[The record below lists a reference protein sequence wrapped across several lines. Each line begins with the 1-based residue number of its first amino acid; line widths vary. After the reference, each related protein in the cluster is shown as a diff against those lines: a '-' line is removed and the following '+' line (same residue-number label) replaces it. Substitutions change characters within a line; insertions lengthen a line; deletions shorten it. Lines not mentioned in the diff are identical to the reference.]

1 MTLFEIEKEKK
12 LRISDRLSLVKRPR
26 RLRTTPAL
34 RAMVRET
41 ELNARDFIYPLF
53 VRHGEGRSG
62 IRSMPGVYQLSVQE
76 AVREAE
82 AAMRAGVNAVILFGI
97 PEHKDPVGRENFAED
112 GIVQQAIRAIKQEIP
127 EMVVVTD
134 VCLCEYTDHGHC
146 GILNSSSP
154 KSTDFGFLTSTP
166 GPTGFLNENLPEG
179 YVLNDPTLDVLSK
192 VAISHAECGADIVA
206 PSGMMDGMVAAIRGA
221 LNEAGYDNLPIL
233 SYAVKY
239 ASSFYGPFREAAEG
253 APKFGDRKSHQM
265 DPANVREALREAALD
280 VDEGADMLM
289 VKPALAYLDVIRI
302 VKDAFPE
309 LPMAAYNVSGEYA
322 MIKAAAANG
331 WIDEAKVTLETL
343 TAMKRAGADL
353 ILTYHALDAAKWL
366 K

>member
-1 MTLFEIEKEKK
+1 MTLLDIKNRQSIIESRNSKF
-12 LRISDRLSLVKRPR
+12 VNRPR

-34 RAMVRET
+34 RALVRET
-41 ELNARDFIYPLF
+41 ELNPRDFIYPLF
-53 VRHGEGRSG
+53 VRHGTGRSE
-62 IRSMPGVYQLSVQE
+62 IRSMPGVYQLSVAE

-82 AAMRAGVNAVILFGI
+82 AAMKSGVNAIILFGI
-97 PEHKDPVGRENFAED
+97 PKEKDPIGLENFADD
-112 GIVQQAIRAIKQEIP
+112 GIIQQAIRAIKKEVP

-146 GILNSSSP
+146 GILN
-154 KSTDFGFLTSTP
+154 
-166 GPTGFLNENLPEG
+166 TGEHFQVGIPEG
-179 YVLNDPTLDVLSK
+179 YVLNDPTLDVLAK
-192 VAISHAECGADIVA
+192 VAVSHAECGSDIVA

-221 LNEAGYDNLPIL
+221 LDERGFENTPIL

-289 VKPALAYLDVIRI
+289 VKPALAYLDVIRV
-302 VKDAFPE
+302 VKDTFPE

-353 ILTYHALDAAKWL
+353 ILTYHALDAARWSK
-366 K
+366 